1 MPLPES
7 FNFDK
12 IFTFVGGIIGV
23 VTFVWGVTSYK
34 NQMNAQLFLEFTRR
48 FEEVMQSFPQNAWA
62 ARVNSEETLPE
73 ESQELTLSVLRYLN
87 LCGEEYY
94 LYKKGWLD
102 RRLWALWEGELE
114 RTMRTPLFVREWKK
128 LSREFDTYPAFKEF
142 VEKAQA
148 APH

>member
-1 MPLPES
+1 MLSLDNIGFEQ
-7 FNFDK
+7 
-12 IFTFVGGIIGV
+12 IVTYIGIIIGV

-48 FEEVMQSFPQNAWA
+48 FEEVMQSFPKSAWS

-73 ESQELTLSVLRYLN
+73 ESEELSLSVLRYLN

-102 RRLWALWEGELE
+102 KRMWSLWKGELE

-128 LSREFDTYPAFKEF
+128 LSREFDTYPDFKEF

-148 APH
+148 SP

>member
-1 MPLPES
+1 MFSLENLS
-7 FNFDK
+7 FDQ
-12 IFTFVGGIIGV
+12 IVTWLGIIIGV

-62 ARVNSEETLPE
+62 ARVNSVESLPQ
-73 ESQELTLSVLRYLN
+73 ESEELTLSVLRYLN

-102 RRLWALWEGELE
+102 RRMWDLWKGELE
-114 RTMRTPLFVREWKK
+114 RTMRTPLFVREWRK
-128 LSREFDTYPAFKEF
+128 LSKEFDTYPAFKEF

-148 APH
+148 ERD